1 MDSTVHV
8 FISPPPPS
16 RDFTTYMYSFPP
28 PLPWLQH
35 IHVFIPPSPPW
46 LQHIH
51 VFISPLPFV
60 TSTHT
65 CIHPPPPMTS
75 THNVLH
81 PPPPTSPWLHRIHL
95 FHPPPPPPPPV
106 TSLHTYIR
114 SFPSLAEVRSCV
126 KVEVVVWA
134 SLVPTVSVDVKQH
147 WTDTEV
153 RSRVK
158 VEVAVLGPTC
168 PYGLCGRKATLNRHR
183 GQEPCE
189 SGGGR
194 PGPHLSLRSLWT

>member
-1 MDSTVHV
+1 MSRYYSVLVITVVVINGLHCTCIHFPPSLPWLHHIHV
-8 FISPPPPS
+8 FIPPPPPF
-16 RDFTTYMYSFPP
+16 RDFNTYMYSF
-28 PLPWLQH
+28 
-35 IHVFIPPSPPW
+35 PPSPPW

-65 CIHPPPPMTS
+65 CIHSPPPPPMTS

-81 PPPPTSPWLHRIHL
+81 PPPPPPRGFTAYIYSI
-95 FHPPPPPPPPV
+95 HPPPPPPPPV

-126 KVEVVVWA
+126 KVEV
-134 SLVPTVSVDVKQH
+134 
-147 WTDTEV
+147 
-153 RSRVK
+153 
-158 VEVAVLGPTC
+158 AVLGSTC

-194 PGPHLSLRSLWT
+194 PGLHLSLRSLWT